1 MKKAIL
7 IGDAGLDGKLDS
19 KLVYYVHPLDSH
31 RYNDYLESKPINL
44 KLSDLLVELKKYGV
58 SVDTY
63 PIGNSQKI

>member
-31 RYNDYLESKPINL
+31 RYNDYL
-44 KLSDLLVELKKYGV
+44 
-58 SVDTY
+58 
-63 PIGNSQKI
+63 